1 MVMLQMG
8 LKFIKEENEQKERK
22 TCIFDYLQFFHIT
35 QPFFKVRVPQLDIDR
50 LFSLSLLSVKE
61 SWFKFIVPNLSSLLK
76 TIPLILFVYL

>member
-22 TCIFDYLQFFHIT
+22 TCIFDYLKFFHIT
-35 QPFFKVRVPQLDIDR
+35 QPFFEVCVPQLDIDR

-76 TIPLILFVYL
+76 TIPLILFLYL